1 METTAKPQQSFC
13 AVAHA
18 PLPFFT
24 LNPQFP
30 AMSKSK
36 APTTPPASEID
47 ADADGPQRWTAKR
60 KAALV
65 IDILQGKTTAA
76 EAARQHAL
84 TLAEVEQW
92 RDDFIT
98 QGTEALRSHPRD
110 LAQQFEAREK
120 TLLAKVGELTLHVD
134 ILKKAHRYQGKDLPE
149 GISW

>member
-1 METTAKPQQSFC
+1 
-13 AVAHA
+13 
-18 PLPFFT
+18 
-24 LNPQFP
+24 
-30 AMSKSK
+30 MSKPK
-36 APTTPPASEID
+36 APTTPPAPEID
-47 ADADGPQRWTAKR
+47 ADADGPQRWAAKC
-60 KAALV
+60 KAGLV

-76 EAARQHAL
+76 ESARQHAL

-134 ILKKAHRYQGKDLPE
+134 ILKKAHRYQGKDWPE
-149 GISW
+149 GICQH

>member
-1 METTAKPQQSFC
+1 
-13 AVAHA
+13 
-18 PLPFFT
+18 
-24 LNPQFP
+24 
-30 AMSKSK
+30 MSKSK
-36 APTTPPASEID
+36 PAHPAQPAELE
-47 ADADGPQRWTAKR
+47 ADDQSPQRWTAKR

-84 TLAEVEQW
+84 TLAEIEQW

-110 LAQQFEAREK
+110 LTQQFEAREK

>member
-1 METTAKPQQSFC
+1 LS
-13 AVAHA
+13 
-18 PLPFFT
+18 PLTFN
-24 LNPQFP
+24 LEVP
-30 AMSKSK
+30 AMSKHK
-36 APTTPPASEID
+36 NTITPPSLEIEAN
-47 ADADGPQRWTAKR
+47 ADSPQRWTAKR

-92 RDDFIT
+92 KDDFIT

-134 ILKKAHRYQGKDLPE
+134 LLKKAHRYQGKDLPE

>member
-1 METTAKPQQSFC
+1 
-13 AVAHA
+13 
-18 PLPFFT
+18 
-24 LNPQFP
+24 
-30 AMSKSK
+30 MSKAKS
-36 APTTPPASEID
+36 TTNPSDLEIE
-47 ADADGPQRWTAKR
+47 ADADSPQRWTAKR
-60 KAALV
+60 KATLV

-110 LAQQFEAREK
+110 LVQQFETREK

-134 ILKKAHRYQGKDLPE
+134 LLKKAHRYQGKDLPE

>member
-1 METTAKPQQSFC
+1 
-13 AVAHA
+13 
-18 PLPFFT
+18 
-24 LNPQFP
+24 
-30 AMSKSK
+30 MSKSK
-36 APTTPPASEID
+36 DPTTPPASEID

>member
-1 METTAKPQQSFC
+1 
-13 AVAHA
+13 
-18 PLPFFT
+18 
-24 LNPQFP
+24 
-30 AMSKSK
+30 MSKSK
-36 APTTPPASEID
+36 APTTPPAAEID
-47 ADADGPQRWTAKR
+47 ADADSPQRWTAKR

-65 IDILQGKTTAA
+65 IDILQGKTTTA

-120 TLLAKVGELTLHVD
+120 TLLAKVGELILHVD
-134 ILKKAHRYQGKDLPE
+134 ILKKAHRHQGKDLPE
-149 GISW
+149 GICQH

>member
-1 METTAKPQQSFC
+1 MIKPKATTNP
-13 AVAHA
+13 
-18 PLPFFT
+18 FT
-24 LNPQFP
+24 LEVE
-30 AMSKSK
+30 
-36 APTTPPASEID
+36 TD
-47 ADADGPQRWTAKR
+47 ADSPQRWTAKR
-60 KAALV
+60 KAALI

-92 RDDFIT
+92 KDDFIT

-134 ILKKAHRYQGKDLPE
+134 LLKKAHRYQGKDLPE

>member
-1 METTAKPQQSFC
+1 
-13 AVAHA
+13 
-18 PLPFFT
+18 
-24 LNPQFP
+24 
-30 AMSKSK
+30 MSKPK
-36 APTTPPASEID
+36 ATHPAELE
-47 ADADGPQRWTAKR
+47 ADAEGPQRWTAKR

-84 TLAEVEQW
+84 TLAEIEQW

-134 ILKKAHRYQGKDLPE
+134 ILKKAQRYQGKDLPE

>member
-1 METTAKPQQSFC
+1 VETTAKPQQSFC
-13 AVAHA
+13 AVARA

-24 LNPQFP
+24 LNPEFP
-30 AMSKSK
+30 AMSKPK
-36 APTTPPASEID
+36 DPTTPPAAEI
-47 ADADGPQRWTAKR
+47 DADGPQRWTAKR

-76 EAARQHAL
+76 ESARQHAL

-110 LAQQFEAREK
+110 LAEQFEAREK

-149 GISW
+149 GICQH